1 MRASLMARVGSVAA
15 AAVIA
20 TGGALATAS
29 AAGATTTHKLPT
41 HLSIIKHRARV
52 HHHVLTVIGGRLT
65 SHRHDLRGK
74 VVYLDRKV
82 PGHKWVQVRHEVTNR
97 HGAVAFVVSPKVEA
111 RYVLVFKGSP
121 NFQPSHSRVVTV
133 KPAK

>member
-1 MRASLMARVGSVAA
+1 MARVGSVAT

-20 TGGALATAS
+20 TGGAMATAS

-52 HHHVLTVIGGRLT
+52 HHHVVTVIGGRLT
-65 SHRHDLRGK
+65 SDHHALRGK
-74 VVYLDRKV
+74 VVFLDRKV
-82 PGHKWVQVRHEVTNR
+82 PGHKWVQVRREVTNR

-111 RYVLVFKGSP
+111 RFVLVFKGSP